1 MKNYIVEYKNFINK
15 SVCDDIIDLF
25 NENKKLEIKKYNVKK
40 TLETIN
46 SSILLIPKHNNDW
59 EKIEKY
65 LYKELLNKI
74 NDYKNKLFESK
85 FENNIFKDILITNL
99 NSDMYLK
106 NFVIQ
111 KIDYTNES
119 KEKIIIKDNYY
130 RISDRYNFLTFILY
144 LNDIDKGGE
153 LYFDDGSSIYS
164 EKGKLILLPDDI
176 QYLYNIVPPISNE
189 QYIITG
195 QICIKN
201 NIN

>member
-15 SVCDDIIDLF
+15 GVCDDIIDLF
-25 NENKKLEIKKYNVKK
+25 NESENLEMKNYNDKS
-40 TLETIN
+40 TLETIS
-46 SSILLIPKHNNDW
+46 SSILLIPKNNKDW

-74 NDYKNKLFESK
+74 NDYKNKIFEIIVD
-85 FENNIFKDILITNL
+85 NDYFKDNMISNL
-99 NSDMYLK
+99 NSNMYLK

-111 KIDYTNES
+111 KIDNS
-119 KEKIIIKDNYY
+119 KEKIILKDNYY
-130 RISDRYNFLTFILY
+130 RIYDRYNFLTFILY
-144 LNDIDKGGE
+144 LNDIDKGGKI
-153 LYFDDGSSIYS
+153 YFDNGSAINS

-176 QYLYNIVPPISNE
+176 QYLYHIVPPISIE

-201 NIN
+201 NIYIK